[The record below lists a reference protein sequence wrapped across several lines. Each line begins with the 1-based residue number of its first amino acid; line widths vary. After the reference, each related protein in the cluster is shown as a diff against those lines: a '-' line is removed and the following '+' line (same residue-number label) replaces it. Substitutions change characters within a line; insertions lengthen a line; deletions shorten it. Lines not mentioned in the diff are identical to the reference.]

1 MLGNVNTRKYLLML
15 KSLKLAMVILS
26 ISFGASATQS
36 DDPYVFVKNVASATF
51 SEMKQNQT
59 RIQNDPKA
67 LSKIVEQQLMPHVD
81 HVYAALSVLSTQAKD
96 IPRDKLDLFFEQ
108 FRLYLLATY
117 SGTLSS
123 YTNQIIE
130 FEPSKPID
138 GKKTVSVKAL
148 IKEPGKPDVN
158 ITFQVRRNKEGQWK
172 AFDLIAEGI
181 SLVQSK
187 RAEFAPMIRQKGID
201 SVIEF
206 MQKSTKQSPPNK

>member
-15 KSLKLAMVILS
+15 KSLKLAMVILT
-26 ISFGASATQS
+26 ISFGASGTQS

-172 AFDLIAEGI
+172 AFDLVAEGI

>member
-1 MLGNVNTRKYLLML
+1 ML
-15 KSLKLAMVILS
+15 KSLKLAMVILT
-26 ISFGASATQS
+26 ISFGASGTQS

-108 FRLYLLATY
+108 FRLYLLTTY
-117 SGTLSS
+117 SSTLSS
-123 YTNQIIE
+123 YTNQLIE
-130 FEPSKPID
+130 FEPSKSID
-138 GKKTVSVKAL
+138 GRKTVSVKAL

-158 ITFQVRRNKEGQWK
+158 ITFQVRRNKEGLWK
-172 AFDLIAEGI
+172 AFDLVAEGI

-187 RAEFAPMIRQKGID
+187 RAEFAPMIRQKGIE

-206 MQKSTKQSPPNK
+206 MQKSTKQSPSNK